1 MKEPKPQHRP
11 VISLAIRPKADS
23 DGMRLLQVLDEI
35 AQEDPNV
42 RIQAGQVDGQTALS
56 GMDELHLE
64 SICDRILRQYKIEVD
79 AGEAEVIYLET
90 IRKQA
95 EGEGR
100 YIRQTGGSGNYGHV
114 KLRIEPNETGK
125 GIEFNNEVRGG
136 VLPAE
141 YIEPAEMGIREAA
154 RGGVL
159 AGYEL
164 VDVKVSLFD
173 GSFHEVDSNEM
184 AFKIA
189 GAIAFKEAARK
200 ACPIVLEPLMAV
212 DVTVKEEFLG
222 ATMGDLNSRRGRID
236 SVAQD
241 AGSAVVHAIVPLS
254 EMLRSSRYGRP
265 AYFMRFARYE
275 QAPRRQE
282 PGPDGPGV
290 TANLPKRPKAGSG
303 LNAPRSDAESRTKKE
318 SDERPSFPNE

>member
-1 MKEPKPQHRP
+1 MNEPETQHRP

-23 DGMRLLQVLDEI
+23 DGMRLLQALNEI
-35 AQEDPNV
+35 AQEDPTI
-42 RIQAGQVDGQTALS
+42 RIQAGPVDGQTTLS

-64 SICDRILRQYKIEVD
+64 SICDRILRQYKIQVD
-79 AGEAEVIYLET
+79 AGGAEVIYLET

-114 KLRIEPNETGK
+114 KVRIEPNETGE
-125 GIEFNNEVRGG
+125 GIEFINEVRGG
-136 VLPAE
+136 VVPAE
-141 YIEPAEMGIREAA
+141 YIDPTEMGIREAA

-189 GAIAFKEAARK
+189 GSMAFKEAARK
-200 ACPIVLEPLMAV
+200 ASPIVLEPLMAV
-212 DVTVKEEFLG
+212 DVAVKEEFLG

-241 AGSAVVHAIVPLS
+241 AVVHAIVPLS
-254 EMLRSSRYGRP
+254 EMLRSSSYGRP

-275 QAPRRQE
+275 QAPRRQD

-290 TANLPKRPKAGSG
+290 TANQPKRPKTGSAF
-303 LNAPRSDAESRTKKE
+303 NALRLDA
-318 SDERPSFPNE
+318 DV

>member
-1 MKEPKPQHRP
+1 MNEPETRHRP

-23 DGMRLLQVLDEI
+23 DGARLLQALNEI
-35 AQEDPNV
+35 AQQDPAV
-42 RIQAGQVDGQTALS
+42 RIQAGAVDGQTTLL

-64 SICDRILRQYKIEVD
+64 SICARILRQYKIEAD
-79 AGEAEVIYLET
+79 AGQPEVIYLET

-100 YIRQTGGSGNYGHV
+100 YIRPNNYAHV
-114 KLRIEPNETGK
+114 KVRIEPNEAGE
-125 GIEFNNEVRGG
+125 GIGFISEVRGG
-136 VLPAE
+136 VVPAE
-141 YIEPAEMGIREAA
+141 YIDPTETGIRVAA

-159 AGYEL
+159 AGHEL
-164 VDVKVSLFD
+164 VDVKVTLFD

-189 GAIAFKEAARK
+189 GAMAFKEAARK
-200 ACPIVLEPLMAV
+200 ARPIVLEPFMAV
-212 DVTVKEEFLG
+212 DVAVKEEFLDT
-222 ATMGDLNSRRGRID
+222 AMGDLNNRRGRID
-236 SVAQD
+236 SIAQD
-241 AGSAVVHAIVPLS
+241 GGAPVVHAVVPLS

-282 PGPDGPGV
+282 PGPAGPGV
-290 TANLPKRPKAGSG
+290 TGNQPTRPRAGSG
-303 LNAPRSDAESRTKKE
+303 FNARRLDA
-318 SDERPSFPNE
+318 DV

>member
-1 MKEPKPQHRP
+1 MREPEAQHRP
-11 VISLAIRPKADS
+11 VISLPIYPKSDS
-23 DGMRLLQVLDEI
+23 DGMRLLQALGEI
-35 AQEDPNV
+35 AQKDPAV
-42 RIQAGQVDGQTALS
+42 RIQAAPVDGQMTLL

-79 AGEAEVIYLET
+79 ASEAEVIYLET

-100 YIRQTGGSGNYGHV
+100 YIRPNNYAHV
-114 KLRIEPNETGK
+114 KIWIEPNESGK
-125 GIEFNNEVRGG
+125 GFEFINEIRGG
-136 VLPAE
+136 VVPAE
-141 YIEPAEMGIREAA
+141 YIDPVEMAIREAA

-173 GSFHEVDSNEM
+173 GSFHDVDSNEM

-189 GAIAFKEAARK
+189 GSMAFKEAARK

-212 DVTVKEEFLG
+212 EVTVKEEFLG
-222 ATMGDLNSRRGRID
+222 TTIGDLNSRRGRIETIT
-236 SVAQD
+236 QD
-241 AGSAVVHAIVPLS
+241 AGSALVHAIVPLS

-282 PGPDGPGV
+282 PGPDGAGV
-290 TANLPKRPKAGSG
+290 TANKPKHPKTGSSF
-303 LNAPRSDAESRTKKE
+303 NALRLDAEV
-318 SDERPSFPNE
+318 

>member
-1 MKEPKPQHRP
+1 MRKPETQHRP
-11 VISLAIRPKADS
+11 VISMAIRPKADS
-23 DGMRLLQVLDEI
+23 DGVRLIQALDEI
-35 AQEDPNV
+35 AQEDSTV
-42 RIQAGQVDGQTALS
+42 RIQAGPVDGQTTLS

-64 SICDRILRQYKIEVD
+64 SICDRILRQYKVEVD
-79 AGEAEVIYLET
+79 AGVAEVIYLET
-90 IRKQA
+90 IRRQA

-114 KLRIEPNETGK
+114 KARIEPNEAGK
-125 GIEFNNEVRGG
+125 GIGFINEVRGG
-136 VLPAE
+136 VVPAE
-141 YIEPAEMGIREAA
+141 YIDPIEMGIREAA

-189 GAIAFKEAARK
+189 GSMAFKEAARK

-212 DVTVKEEFLG
+212 DVAVKEELLG

-236 SVAQD
+236 SIAQD
-241 AGSAVVHAIVPLS
+241 AGSAVVHAMVPLS

-290 TANLPKRPKAGSG
+290 TANEPRRPRNGSG
-303 LNAPRSDAESRTKKE
+303 YNALQLEGGHLD
-318 SDERPSFPNE
+318 

>member
-1 MKEPKPQHRP
+1 MREPERQHRP

-23 DGMRLLQVLDEI
+23 DGMRLLQALDEI
-35 AQEDPNV
+35 AQEDPTV
-42 RIQAGQVDGQTALS
+42 RIQAGPVGGQITLS

-79 AGEAEVIYLET
+79 AGQAEVICLET

-100 YIRQTGGSGNYGHV
+100 YIRPNNYAHV
-114 KLRIEPNETGK
+114 KVRIEPNETGE
-125 GIEFNNEVRGG
+125 GIGFINEVRGG
-136 VLPAE
+136 VVPAE
-141 YIEPAEMGIREAA
+141 FIDPTEMGIREAA
-154 RGGVL
+154 HGGVL

-189 GAIAFKEAARK
+189 GSMAFKEAARK
-200 ACPIVLEPLMAV
+200 ACPIVLEPLMTV
-212 DVTVKEEFLG
+212 DVAVKEEFLG
-222 ATMGDLNSRRGRID
+222 AAMGDLNNRRGRID
-236 SVAQD
+236 SITQD

-275 QAPRRQE
+275 QAPHRRE
-282 PGPDGPGV
+282 PGPDGSGV
-290 TANLPKRPKAGSG
+290 TANQPKRPKTGSG
-303 LNAPRSDAESRTKKE
+303 FNALRLDA
-318 SDERPSFPNE
+318 DV

>member
-1 MKEPKPQHRP
+1 MNEPKTQHRP

-23 DGMRLLQVLDEI
+23 DGTRLLQALTEI
-35 AQEDPNV
+35 AQQDPTV
-42 RIQAGQVDGQTALS
+42 RIQAGPVDGQTTLS

-64 SICDRILRQYKIEVD
+64 SICGRILRQYKIEVD

-95 EGEGR
+95 EGEGK
-100 YIRQTGGSGNYGHV
+100 YIRPQNYGHV
-114 KLRIEPNETGK
+114 RIRIEPNETGE
-125 GIEFNNEVRGG
+125 GIGFINEVRGG
-136 VLPAE
+136 VVPAE
-141 YIEPAEMGIREAA
+141 YIDPAEMGIREAA
-154 RGGVL
+154 HGGVL

-184 AFKIA
+184 SFKIA
-189 GAIAFKEAARK
+189 GSIAFKEAARK
-200 ACPIVLEPLMAV
+200 ACPIVVEPIMAV

-222 ATMGDLNSRRGRID
+222 TTIGDLNSRRGRID
-236 SVAQD
+236 SIAQD
-241 AGSAVVHAIVPLS
+241 AGSDVVHAMVPLS
-254 EMLRSSRYGRP
+254 EMLLSSRYGRP

-290 TANLPKRPKAGSG
+290 TANQPKRPKTGSG
-303 LNAPRSDAESRTKKE
+303 LNARRLD
-318 SDERPSFPNE
+318 DFC

>member
-1 MKEPKPQHRP
+1 MNEPETQHRP
-11 VISLAIRPKADS
+11 VISLAIRPQADS
-23 DGMRLLQVLDEI
+23 DGTRLLQALNEI
-35 AQEDPNV
+35 AQQDPTV
-42 RIQAGQVDGQTALS
+42 RIQAGPVDGQTTLS

-100 YIRQTGGSGNYGHV
+100 YIRPNNYAHV
-114 KLRIEPNETGK
+114 KIGIEPNETGK
-125 GIEFNNEVRGG
+125 GFEFINEIRGG
-136 VLPAE
+136 VVPAE
-141 YIEPAEMGIREAA
+141 YLEPTEMGIREAA
-154 RGGVL
+154 RGGVI

-189 GAIAFKEAARK
+189 GSMAFKEAARK

-222 ATMGDLNSRRGRID
+222 TTMGDLNSRRGRID
-236 SVAQD
+236 SIAQD
-241 AGSAVVHAIVPLS
+241 ARSAVVHAVVPLS

-290 TANLPKRPKAGSG
+290 TANQPKRPKTGSG
-303 LNAPRSDAESRTKKE
+303 FNALRLDA
-318 SDERPSFPNE
+318 DV

>member
-1 MKEPKPQHRP
+1 MNEPKTQHRP
-11 VISLAIRPKADS
+11 VISLAIRPKADG
-23 DGMRLLQVLDEI
+23 DGTRLLQALNEI
-35 AQEDPNV
+35 AQQDPTV
-42 RIQAGQVDGQTALS
+42 RIQAGQVDGQTTLS

-64 SICDRILRQYKIEVD
+64 SICSRILRQYEIEID

-100 YIRQTGGSGNYGHV
+100 YIRPNNYAHV
-114 KLRIEPNETGK
+114 KIRIEPNETGE
-125 GIEFNNEVRGG
+125 GIGFINEVRGG
-136 VLPAE
+136 VVPAE
-141 YIEPAEMGIREAA
+141 YIDPAEMGIREAA
-154 RGGVL
+154 HGGVL

-189 GAIAFKEAARK
+189 GAMAFKEAARK

-236 SVAQD
+236 SVAQE

-275 QAPRRQE
+275 RAPHRWE
-282 PGPDGPGV
+282 PGSDGPGV
-290 TANLPKRPKAGSG
+290 TANQPKRPKSGSG
-303 LNAPRSDAESRTKKE
+303 FTALRLD
-318 SDERPSFPNE
+318 DFC

>member
-1 MKEPKPQHRP
+1 MNEPKTQHRP
-11 VISLAIRPKADS
+11 VISLAIRPKADG
-23 DGMRLLQVLDEI
+23 DGTRLIQALNEI
-35 AQEDPNV
+35 AQEDPTV
-42 RIQAGQVDGQTALS
+42 RIQAGPVDGQTTLS

-64 SICDRILRQYKIEVD
+64 SICGRILRQYKIEVD
-79 AGEAEVIYLET
+79 AGAAEVIYQET
-90 IRKQA
+90 IRKQG

-114 KLRIEPNETGK
+114 KVRIEPNETGE
-125 GIEFNNEVRGG
+125 GIEFNNELRGG
-136 VLPAE
+136 VVPAE

-189 GAIAFKEAARK
+189 GSIAFKEAARK
-200 ACPIVLEPLMAV
+200 ARPIILEPLMAV
-212 DVTVKEEFLG
+212 DITVKEEFLG
-222 ATMGDLNSRRGRID
+222 TTMGDLNSRRGRID
-236 SVAQD
+236 SIAQD

-275 QAPRRQE
+275 QAPRREE
-282 PGPDGPGV
+282 PGLDGAGV
-290 TANLPKRPKAGSG
+290 IANLPKRPKTGSG
-303 LNAPRSDAESRTKKE
+303 FTALRSD
-318 SDERPSFPNE
+318 DFC

>member
-1 MKEPKPQHRP
+1 MREPETQHRP
-11 VISLAIRPKADS
+11 VISLAIRPKAD
-23 DGMRLLQVLDEI
+23 GEGLRLLQALDEI
-35 AQEDPNV
+35 AQEDSTV
-42 RIQAGQVDGQTALS
+42 RVQAGPGDGQTTLS

-100 YIRQTGGSGNYGHV
+100 YIRQVGGSGNYGHV
-114 KLRIEPNETGK
+114 KVRIEPNETGE
-125 GIEFNNEVRGG
+125 GIEFINKVQGG
-136 VLPAE
+136 VVPAE
-141 YIEPAEMGIREAA
+141 YIDPIEMGIREAA
-154 RGGVL
+154 HGGVL

-189 GAIAFKEAARK
+189 GSMAFKEAARN
-200 ACPIVLEPLMAV
+200 ACPIVLEPFMAV

-236 SVAQD
+236 SIAED

-290 TANLPKRPKAGSG
+290 TANQPKRPKTGSG
-303 LNAPRSDAESRTKKE
+303 FNALRLDA
-318 SDERPSFPNE
+318 DV

>member
-1 MKEPKPQHRP
+1 MREPEAQHRP
-11 VISLAIRPKADS
+11 LISLAIRPKADS
-23 DGMRLLQVLDEI
+23 DGMRLLQALDEI
-35 AQEDPNV
+35 AQEDPAV
-42 RIQAGQVDGQTALS
+42 RIQAAPVDGRTTLS

-100 YIRQTGGSGNYGHV
+100 YIRPNNYAHV
-114 KLRIEPNETGK
+114 KIGIEPNETGK
-125 GIEFNNEVRGG
+125 GFEFLNEIRGG
-136 VLPAE
+136 VVPTE
-141 YIEPAEMGIREAA
+141 YIDPTEMGIREAA

-173 GSFHEVDSNEM
+173 GSFHDVDSNEM

-189 GAIAFKEAARK
+189 GSMAFKEAARK
-200 ACPIVLEPLMAV
+200 ACPIVLEPLMAL
-212 DVTVKEEFLG
+212 DVAVKEEFLG
-222 ATMGDLNSRRGRID
+222 TTIGDLNSRRGRIE
-236 SVAQD
+236 SIAQD
-241 AGSAVVHAIVPLS
+241 AGSTVVHAIVPLS

-282 PGPDGPGV
+282 PGPDGPRV
-290 TANLPKRPKAGSG
+290 TANKPKHPKTGSSFNALP
-303 LNAPRSDAESRTKKE
+303 LDAEV
-318 SDERPSFPNE
+318 